1 MCLFPLQIEA
11 NVCVFLC
18 FLSFLIG
25 FISTYPYIAL
35 LALFLTFHILESW
48 KLCHT
53 STYSAFSFL
62 FYCIIFDCMP
72 VGQPVKNPP
81 AIQET
86 QVRSLGWEDPLEE
99 GMATHSSILPRKS
112 HGQRSLGGYSLWGR
126 KESDTTEA
134 P

>member
-18 FLSFLIG
+18 FLSFIIG

-48 KLCHT
+48 KSRHT

-72 VGQPVKNPP
+72 MGQPVKNPP

-86 QVRSLGWEDPLEE
+86 QEIQV
-99 GMATHSSILPRKS
+99 
-112 HGQRSLGGYSLWGR
+112 
-126 KESDTTEA
+126 
-134 P
+134 